1 MCKECWRHI
10 SEFND
15 FKQRV
20 LLVQANLLNEVEVG
34 DRQSQEEI
42 RNVESVHE
50 FCSDVENE
58 PLIIE
63 SDIKIEND
71 QVKPTDTGVVKSES
85 TTYHISVLN
94 SDLSAFPEYAI
105 KTENNLDVSSTEVPD
120 LEYSENNATYERGSF
135 NEASEDSTIRV
146 DESMVPDTSGNQ
158 RRKRCSGKNTNQK
171 TPRKRSKQLNKD
183 TISSFDSCTEDINS
197 FPHCE
202 EKFRFLSDL
211 DWHIEDVH
219 PQKDEK
225 PLV

>member
-1 MCKECWRHI
+1 MNSPAVLCKDCWRHI

-42 RNVESVHE
+42 RNVESVHV

-63 SDIKIEND
+63 SDMKIEND
-71 QVKPTDTGVVKSES
+71 QMESTDTGVVKSES

-105 KTENNLDVSSTEVPD
+105 KTENNLDVSSLEVPD
-120 LEYSENNATYERGSF
+120 LEYLENNATFGRNSF
-135 NEASEDSTIRV
+135 NNYEQSEGSEDSIHMI
-146 DESMVPDTSGNQ
+146 DESVVPDTSPNQ
-158 RRKRCSGKNTNQK
+158 RRKRYAGKNTTQK

-183 TISSFDSCTEDINS
+183 TVSSFDSCTEDINNC
-197 FPHCE
+197 PHCE
-202 EKFRFLSDL
+202 EKF
-211 DWHIEDVH
+211 
-219 PQKDEK
+219 
-225 PLV
+225 

>member
-1 MCKECWRHI
+1 MCKDCWRHI

-20 LLVQANLLNEVEVG
+20 LLVQTNLLNEVEVG
-34 DRQSQEEI
+34 ERQSQEEI

-71 QVKPTDTGVVKSES
+71 QMKPTDTGVVKSES

-105 KTENNLDVSSTEVPD
+105 KTENNLDASHSEIPD

-135 NEASEDSTIRV
+135 NEGSEGSTLRV
-146 DESMVPDTSGNQ
+146 DESMVPDTIANQ

-171 TPRKRSKQLNKD
+171 TPRKRSKD
-183 TISSFDSCTEDINS
+183 TIFFSGNCTEDINNC
-197 FPHCE
+197 PLCV